1 MKNKFKYLRETYG
14 FTLPWVIIIF
24 ALICLIIF
32 IPFSNNPI
40 LVHLEYEYANFVIN
54 NPKSFLIGHYIM
66 MAIVLVYSIYEIIN
80 IK

>member
-14 FTLPWVIIIF
+14 FTLPWVIVIF

-40 LVHLEYEYANFVIN
+40 LVQLEYKYANFVIN
-54 NPKSFLIGHYIM
+54 NPKLFLTGYNIVVS
-66 MAIVLVYSIYEIIN
+66 IVLVYSVYEII
-80 IK
+80 K